1 MADDAESITAASCLR
16 ARSCAAPSA
25 TACASRA
32 NMSVGLCRFLLPR
45 SGPRASGAIHVR
57 IRMYDIGRVSVSARI
72 LSLLLVSF
80 AHHGLPCIMHEA
92 YTRREQTLGF
102 LAKRAICRRFDL
114 YCNGFGAYLLQLRVG
129 RLCVQQHGR
138 VRVTRDQR
146 RALTRQGAG
155 SVECK
160 AANYGVQECGL
171 DVPESRAH
179 A

>member
-57 IRMYDIGRVSVSARI
+57 IRMYGIGRLSVSARI

-80 AHHGLPCIMHEA
+80 AHHGLPGIMHET
-92 YTRREQTLGF
+92 YTCREQTLGF
-102 LAKRAICRRFDL
+102 LAKRAICRFDL
-114 YCNGFGAYLLQLRVG
+114 YCNGFGAHLLQLRVG

-171 DVPESRAH
+171 DIPESRAH